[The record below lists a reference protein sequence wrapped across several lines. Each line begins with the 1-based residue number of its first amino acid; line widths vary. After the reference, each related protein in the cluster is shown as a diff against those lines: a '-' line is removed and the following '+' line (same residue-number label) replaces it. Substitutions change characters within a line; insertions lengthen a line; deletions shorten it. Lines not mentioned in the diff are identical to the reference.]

1 MRKFLLFIL
10 FLICSEILFAQ
21 TDTLSSQLK
30 TMDEIVVTST
40 RTETKLSN
48 VAVPTRII
56 NQKTIQQAGSLR
68 IKDILQEQAG

>member
-1 MRKFLLFIL
+1 MLKFLFFISL
-10 FLICSEILFAQ
+10 LISSEILFAQ
-21 TDTLSSQLK
+21 KDTLPLQQK